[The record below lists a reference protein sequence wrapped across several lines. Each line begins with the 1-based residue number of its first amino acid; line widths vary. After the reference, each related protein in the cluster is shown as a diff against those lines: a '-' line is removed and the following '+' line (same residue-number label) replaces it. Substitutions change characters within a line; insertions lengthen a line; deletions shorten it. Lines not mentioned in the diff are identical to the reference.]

1 MRARD
6 TMRDPP
12 PAKPAAADAPPLD
25 PFSAYL
31 VDAAQRT
38 ILFWDVMRRRG
49 NQYRE
54 HMAQTAP
61 NVLHFGAELV
71 MDARTLDRP
80 VNYGLVRIVPPEGVT
95 VSARKRPFVVIDPRA
110 GHGPGI
116 GGFKTDSQIGVALA
130 AGHPCYFIGFLP
142 QPVPGQTIEDVMA
155 AEAAFLAKVISLHPQ
170 ADGRPVVIG
179 NCQGGWATMML
190 AAAHPDLVGP
200 VIVAGAPLSYWNGVR
215 GKAPMRYSGGLFG
228 GSWLTALTG
237 DLGAG
242 IFDGAWLVENF
253 EGMNPSNTLW
263 TKQYNLYSK
272 VDTEAERYLGFE
284 VWWGGHVL
292 LNAGEMQWIVDNLF
306 VGNRLATAEIVTADG
321 IRLDFRTIKT
331 PIICL
336 CSHGDDITPPPQAL
350 GWILDLYDSVDDI
363 RANGQTIV
371 YCVHDKIGHLGIFVS
386 ASVAKKEHAEFANNI
401 DFIDCLPPGLYE
413 AVLTP
418 VPPGGSRDGAV
429 IGDYVVRFEGRTL
442 DAIRAIGANDA
453 EDERRFAA
461 VARLSEINHGL
472 YRAFLQPWVRAMVTP
487 QSAELMRRMHPL
499 RLGYELVSDQNP
511 LVAALAP
518 LAERVRGQRRPAA
531 PDNPFLA
538 WQEMVSAQIVAGLDA
553 WRDLHDGACEATFH
567 ALYGSP
573 LVQAIMGLKASDAP
587 PRPRPGQ
594 EPEAAALIREH
605 TAALR
610 RRLGEGGLREAFIRA
625 LIYVRL
631 PDLAAD
637 ERSFNLLQRL
647 RDEHAKDMSLADFK
661 QAFRDQFM
669 MVLLEPEASVAALA
683 KLIAG
688 READAP
694 KALELLEGVL
704 AVGGPLAP
712 ESERRLA
719 EVAAIFRP
727 GAPATEP
734 RPRRRLS
741 VAGGKDAR

>member
-6 TMRDPP
+6 ALRGLPP
-12 PAKPAAADAPPLD
+12 TKPLAADAPAPDAL
-25 PFSAYL
+25 SAYL
-31 VDAAQRT
+31 VDTAQRT
-38 ILFWDVMRRRG
+38 ILYWDVMRRRG
-49 NQYRE
+49 NQYLE
-54 HMAQTAP
+54 HMAQKVP

-71 MDARTLDRP
+71 LAGSSLARP

-95 VSARKRPFVVIDPRA
+95 VDPKKRPFVVIDPRA

-116 GGFKTDSQIGVALA
+116 GGFKPVSQIGVALA

-142 QPVPGQTIEDVMA
+142 QPVPGQTIEDVME

-215 GKAPMRYSGGLFG
+215 GKAPMRYSGGLLG

-237 DLGAG
+237 DLGGG
-242 IFDGAWLVENF
+242 IFDGAYLVENF
-253 EGMNPSNTLW
+253 EGMNPANTYW

-272 VDTEAERYLGFE
+272 IDTEAERYLGFE

-321 IRLDFRTIKT
+321 IRLDLRSIKT

-350 GWILDLYDSVDDI
+350 GWILDLYGSVDDI

-413 AVLTP
+413 AVITP
-418 VPPGGSRDGAV
+418 TVPGTAPDGLAV
-429 IGDYVVRFEGRTL
+429 GDYVARFELRTL
-442 DAIRAIGANDA
+442 DDIRAIGANDA

-461 VARLSEINHGL
+461 VARLSEINLGL
-472 YRAFLQPWVRAMVTP
+472 YRTFLQPWLRAMVTP
-487 QSAELMRRMHPL
+487 QAAELMRRMHPL
-499 RLGYELVSDQNP
+499 RLGFELVSDQNP
-511 LVAALAP
+511 LTAGLTPMADW
-518 LAERVRGQRRPAA
+518 VRQHRQPAD
-531 PDNPFLA
+531 PGNPFLA
-538 WQEMVSAQIVAGLDA
+538 WQEMTSEQIVAGLDA
-553 WRDLHDGACEATFH
+553 WRDLRDASLEAAFH
-567 ALYGSP
+567 MTYGSP
-573 LVQAIMGLKASDAP
+573 LVQALLGLRASDAP

-594 EPEAAALIREH
+594 EPEEAELIREH
-605 TAALR
+605 AEALR
-610 RRLGEGGLREAFIRA
+610 RRIGEGGLREAFVRA

-631 PDLAAD
+631 PGLAAD
-637 ERSFNLLQRL
+637 ERGFHMLQRL
-647 RDEHAKDMSLADFK
+647 RDEHAADMSLADFK
-661 QAFRDQFM
+661 ALFRDQFL
-669 MVLLEPEASVAALA
+669 MVLHEPEAAVAALPR
-683 KLIAG
+683 LLAG
-688 READAP
+688 HEAGAP
-694 KALELLEGVL
+694 KVLALLESVL
-704 AVGGPLAP
+704 AVGGPLLP
-712 ESERRLA
+712 ESERRLRQVA
-719 EVAAIFRP
+719 EIFAAVP
-727 GAPATEP
+727 PEAKG
-734 RPRRRLS
+734 RRRLT
-741 VAGGKDAR
+741 VAGGSDAG

>member
-6 TMRDPP
+6 TLRGLPP
-12 PAKPAAADAPPLD
+12 TKPPTAAADAPAPDPL
-25 PFSAYL
+25 SAYL

-38 ILFWDVMRRRG
+38 ILYWDVMRQRG
-49 NQYRE
+49 NQYLE
-54 HMAQTAP
+54 HMAQKVP

-71 MDARTLDRP
+71 MAGTSLERP
-80 VNYGLVRIVPPEGVT
+80 VNYGLVRIVPPQGVT
-95 VSARKRPFVVIDPRA
+95 VDPKKRPFVVIDPRA

-116 GGFKTDSQIGVALA
+116 GGFKPESQIGVALA

-142 QPVPGQTIEDVMA
+142 QPVPGQTIEDVME
-155 AEAAFLAKVISLHPQ
+155 AEAAFLAKVVSLHPQ

-200 VIVAGAPLSYWNGVR
+200 VIVAGAPLSYWAGVR
-215 GKAPMRYSGGLFG
+215 GKAPMRYSGGLLG

-253 EGMNPSNTLW
+253 EGMNPANTYW
-263 TKQYNLYSK
+263 AKQYNVYSRI
-272 VDTEAERYLGFE
+272 DTEAERYLGFE
-284 VWWGGHVL
+284 LWWGGHVL
-292 LNAGEMQWIVDNLF
+292 LNAREMQWIVDNLF
-306 VGNRLATAEIVTADG
+306 VGNRLATAEIVTHDG
-321 IRLDFRTIKT
+321 IRLDLRNIKT

-350 GWILDLYDSVDDI
+350 GWILDLYGSVDDI

-386 ASVAKKEHAEFANNI
+386 AGVARKEHAEFANNI

-413 AVLTP
+413 AVITP
-418 VPPGGSRDGAV
+418 TASGTAPDGLAV
-429 IGDYVVRFEGRTL
+429 GDYVVRFEGRTL

-461 VARLSEINHGL
+461 AARLSEINHGL
-472 YRAFLQPWVRAMVTP
+472 YRTFLQPWVRAMVTP

-499 RLGYELVSDQNP
+499 RLGYELISDQNP

-518 LAERVRGQRRPAA
+518 LAEQVRGHRRPAA

-538 WQEMVSAQIVAGLDA
+538 WQEMVSEQIVAGLDA

-573 LVQAIMGLKASDAP
+573 LMQALMGLKASDGP

-605 TAALR
+605 AAALR
-610 RRLGEGGLREAFIRA
+610 QRLGEGGLREAFIRA
-625 LIYVRL
+625 LIYIRL

-637 ERSFNLLQRL
+637 ERGFNVLQRV

-669 MVLLEPEASVAALA
+669 MVLLEPEASVAALP

-688 READAP
+688 HEAGAP
-694 KALELLEGVL
+694 KALELLESVL
-704 AVGGPLAP
+704 AVGGPLLP
-712 ESERRLA
+712 ESERRLRQVG
-719 EVAAIFRP
+719 EIFAA
-727 GAPATEP
+727 APPAAGG
-734 RPRRRLS
+734 RRRLA
-741 VAGGKDAR
+741 VAGGSDTG